1 VIETARAVR
10 VAEQTSDLEPAR
22 REGAPPPQQ
31 RPPSSEATS
40 WGQAIPCLTFLVV
53 GCVGV
58 AMMQVVDGAARGWLL
73 VALNVAGAAAAAT
86 SSRRQRLVELRPG
99 VLLLLGLV
107 LLVPAYTLWYP
118 LTIQL
123 GLTPPTPSAVDALFL
138 AAYGCFIAALLRLI
152 RLRGGEHRLVQ
163 LIDSLIISVG
173 LGVLAWV
180 LLISPYLHDEALSL
194 PTKAVAVSYPLIDV
208 VLCGLMVRLLFQTRR
223 REPAEWLLTGWVTLQ
238 LLADLVYAVT
248 TLRGTFDLGR
258 PVVAVYG
265 LSFVVLGAAFLH
277 PSARMIGRPATERR
291 APTGVRRLLV
301 VGAATSIPPIV
312 LLVLGIR
319 GEVRDVAV
327 VALISLVL
335 FVLVLVRIGL
345 LMVDVEE
352 HRQIQEE
359 LLSSISA
366 RQLQEADLADA
377 RDSALDASRAKSEFL
392 ATMSHEIRTPM
403 NGVIG
408 LTELLLDTSLDP
420 VQRRYATG
428 VHGAGEALLSIIDD
442 ILDFSKLEAGKVDL
456 EATDFDPRQV
466 VEDVGLLLAGA
477 ASAKGLELTAYCDPD
492 VPAGLL
498 GDAGRLKQILLNLT
512 SNAVKFTEDGEVS
525 VHARRSPAETGP
537 DDLELVVT
545 DTGMGIA
552 LEDQA
557 RMFEPFSQA
566 DASTTRRFGG
576 TGLGLAICR
585 RLVDA
590 MGGRLDVESRPGVG
604 TTFRCTLPMTP
615 RPGLP
620 GLTTPTP
627 ALLTG
632 MSVLVVDDNETNRLI
647 LQNQLTAWGM
657 RPTVVHDGASA
668 LRALRT
674 AARDGAPYPIAILDW
689 CMPDMDGVTVATQIA
704 GDVGLRSTR
713 PMLLSS
719 AGPVDRA
726 TADAAGL
733 ATCINKPVRLSE
745 LHDSLVLL
753 ADDGAPGAA
762 VARPVAPPSAPAVP
776 TRGRV
781 LVAEDNVVN
790 QMVAQGV
797 LRKLGYDVEMVG
809 DGREA
814 LIAME
819 SGGFDLVLMD
829 CHMPE
834 VDGFQATVEWRRR
847 EGVGPRLPIVAMT
860 AGVLAA
866 DRENCIAAGMDD
878 FVPKPIDVKLLERTM
893 LKWTDGARAA
903 PAASPV

>member
-1 VIETARAVR
+1 
-10 VAEQTSDLEPAR
+10 
-22 REGAPPPQQ
+22 
-31 RPPSSEATS
+31 
-40 WGQAIPCLTFLVV
+40 
-53 GCVGV
+53 
-58 AMMQVVDGAARGWLL
+58 MQVVDGAARGWLL
-73 VALNVAGAAAAAT
+73 VALNAAGLAAAAA
-86 SSRRQRLVELRPG
+86 SSRRQRLMDLRPG
-99 VLLLLGLV
+99 VLLLFGLA
-107 LLVPAYTLWYP
+107 LLVPAYALWSP

-123 GLTPPTPSAVDALFL
+123 GLALVSPSVADALFL

-180 LLISPYLHDEALSL
+180 LLISPYLHDGALSL
-194 PTKAVAVSYPLIDV
+194 PTKVVAISYPLIDV
-208 VLCGLMVRLLFQTRR
+208 VLCGLMVRLLFQARR
-223 REPAEWLLTGWVTLQ
+223 REPAEWLLTGWVALQ
-238 LLADLVYAVT
+238 LVADLVYTVT
-248 TLRGTFDLGR
+248 TLRGTFDLGH
-258 PVVAVYG
+258 PVVSVYG

-277 PSARMIGRPATERR
+277 PSSRVIGLPAPERR
-291 APTGVRRLLV
+291 SPTGVRRLLV

-312 LLVLGIR
+312 LVVLGIR

-327 VALISLVL
+327 VALISLAL

-345 LMVDVEE
+345 LMVDVED
-352 HRQIQEE
+352 HRRIQAE
-359 LLSSISA
+359 LLGSIRV
-366 RQLQEADLADA
+366 RQLQEAELADA
-377 RDSALDASRAKSEFL
+377 RDAALDASRAKSEFL

-408 LTELLLDTSLDP
+408 LTELLLDTSLEP

-428 VHGAGEALLSIIDD
+428 VRGAGEALLSIIDD
-442 ILDFSKLEAGKVDL
+442 ILDFSKLEAGKVDF

-492 VPAGLL
+492 VPAALS
-498 GDAGRLKQILLNLT
+498 GDAGRLRQILLNLT
-512 SNAVKFTEDGEVS
+512 SNAVKFTEEGEVS
-525 VHARRSPAETGP
+525 VHARRSPSEAGP
-537 DDLELVVT
+537 DLLELVVT

-552 LEDQA
+552 VEDQA

-590 MGGRLDVESRPGVG
+590 MGGSISVQSRPGAG
-604 TTFRCTLPMTP
+604 TTFRCTLPMTA
-615 RPGLP
+615 RPALP
-620 GLTTPTP
+620 GATAPTP

-632 MSVLVVDDNETNRLI
+632 VPVLVVDDNETNRLI
-647 LQNQLTAWGM
+647 LQTQLTAWGM
-657 RPTVVHDGASA
+657 RPTLVDDGASA
-668 LRALRT
+668 LRALR
-674 AARDGAPYPIAILDW
+674 AAAQDGAPYPIAILDW
-689 CMPDMDGVTVATQIA
+689 CMPDMDGVAVAMEIA
-704 GDVGLRSTR
+704 GDADLRSTR
-713 PMLLSS
+713 TMLLSS

-733 ATCINKPVRLSE
+733 VACINKPVRLSE

-753 ADDGAPGAA
+753 ADDGGPRAA
-762 VARPVAPPSAPAVP
+762 MVEVPSPPTAPAVA

-781 LVAEDNVVN
+781 LVAEDNIVN

-797 LRKLGYDVEMVG
+797 LRKLGYVVEVVA
-809 DGREA
+809 DGRQA
-814 LIAME
+814 LVAME

-834 VDGFQATVEWRRR
+834 IDGFQATVEWRRR

-860 AGVLAA
+860 AGVLAN
-866 DRENCIAAGMDD
+866 DRERCIAAGMDD
-878 FVPKPIDVKLLERTM
+878 FVPKPIDVKLLDRT
-893 LKWTDGARAA
+893 LVKWTDRAPGPCPPEPTDEARS
-903 PAASPV
+903 ASRPTGTIRP